1 MVTPQTL
8 VELNKLYQFILF
20 NAINKAVIAYVM
32 SSFEQDLYDAFNES
46 ERIES
51 TAKEVEN
58 RIKSIEGASQYIP
71 KRPYGTPVNGQ
82 AMSMTL
88 KYLINSKD
96 RQLAAYLNIADGTFK
111 RMEEAET
118 ARQEQIARMKEKTEE
133 LAYKNMMKRQKREKD
148 LLWNQTHNVSQHR
161 LIG

>member
-1 MVTPQTL
+1 L
-8 VELNKLYQFILF
+8 RRELY
-20 NAINKAVIAYVM
+20 AM
-32 SSFEQDLYDAFNES
+32 SVFEQELHDAFNES
-46 ERIES
+46 EKIET

-111 RMEEAET
+111 KMEEAET
-118 ARQEQIARMKEKTEE
+118 ARQQQIERMKQQTEE
-133 LAYKNMMKRQKREKD
+133 LAYKNQMKSQQRQKD
-148 LLWNQTHNVSQHR
+148 MLWNQTHP
-161 LIG
+161 IGQKRILR

>member
-1 MVTPQTL
+1 MSVFEQ
-8 VELNKLYQFILF
+8 ELN
-20 NAINKAVIAYVM
+20 
-32 SSFEQDLYDAFNES
+32 DAFNES
-46 ERIES
+46 EKIES
-51 TAKEVEN
+51 TAKEVES

-96 RQLAAYLNIADGTFK
+96 RQLAAYLNIADGTFRK
-111 RMEEAET
+111 MEEAET
-118 ARQEQIARMKEKTEE
+118 ARQEQIQRMKEKTEE
-133 LAYKNMMKRQKREKD
+133 LEYKNQMKRQQREKD

-161 LIG
+161 LIR

>member
-1 MVTPQTL
+1 ML
-8 VELNKLYQFILF
+8 
-20 NAINKAVIAYVM
+20 
-32 SSFEQDLYDAFNES
+32 
-46 ERIES
+46 
-51 TAKEVEN
+51 
-58 RIKSIEGASQYIP
+58 P

-111 RMEEAET
+111 KMEEAET

-133 LAYKNMMKRQKREKD
+133 LAYQNQMKGQQRQKDMLWNATHPIGMKRIIR
-148 LLWNQTHNVSQHR
+148 
-161 LIG
+161 

>member
-1 MVTPQTL
+1 M
-8 VELNKLYQFILF
+8 LF

-32 SSFEQDLYDAFNES
+32 SVFEQELHDAFNES
-46 ERIES
+46 EKIES

-58 RIKSIEGASQYIP
+58 RIKSIEGASALLP
-71 KRPYGTPVNGQ
+71 NRPYGTPVNGA
-82 AMSMTL
+82 AMGLTL

-118 ARQEQIARMKEKTEE
+118 ARQEQIDRMKEKTEE
-133 LAYKNMMKRQKREKD
+133 LAYKNQMKRQQREKD

-161 LIG
+161 LIR

>member
-1 MVTPQTL
+1 
-8 VELNKLYQFILF
+8 
-20 NAINKAVIAYVM
+20 M
-32 SSFEQDLYDAFNES
+32 SVFEQELHDAFNES
-46 ERIES
+46 EKIES

-58 RIKSIEGASQYIP
+58 RIKSIEGASALLP
-71 KRPYGTPVNGQ
+71 NRPYGTPVNGA
-82 AMSMTL
+82 AMGLTL
-88 KYLINSKD
+88 KHLINAKD

-133 LAYKNMMKRQKREKD
+133 LAYKNQMKRQQREKD

-161 LIG
+161 LIR

>member
-1 MVTPQTL
+1 MSVFKQ
-8 VELNKLYQFILF
+8 ELH
-20 NAINKAVIAYVM
+20 
-32 SSFEQDLYDAFNES
+32 DAFNES
-46 ERIES
+46 EKIES

-71 KRPYGTPVNGQ
+71 KRPYGTPVNGS

-96 RQLAAYLNIADGTFK
+96 RQLAAYLNIADSTFK
-111 RMEEAET
+111 KMEEAET

-133 LAYKNMMKRQKREKD
+133 LAYQNQMKSQQRQKD
-148 LLWNQTHNVSQHR
+148 MLWNQTHP
-161 LIG
+161 IGQKWILR

>member
-1 MVTPQTL
+1 
-8 VELNKLYQFILF
+8 
-20 NAINKAVIAYVM
+20 M
-32 SSFEQDLYDAFNES
+32 SAFEQELHDAFNES
-46 ERIES
+46 EKIES

-58 RIKSIEGASQYIP
+58 RIKSIEGASALLP
-71 KRPYGTPVNGQ
+71 NRPYGTPVNG
-82 AMSMTL
+82 ASMGLTL
-88 KYLINSKD
+88 KHLINAKD

>member
-1 MVTPQTL
+1 
-8 VELNKLYQFILF
+8 
-20 NAINKAVIAYVM
+20 M
-32 SSFEQDLYDAFNES
+32 SVFEQELHDAFNES
-46 ERIES
+46 EKIET

-111 RMEEAET
+111 KMEAAET
-118 ARQEQIARMKEKTEE
+118 ARQEQIERMKQQTEE
-133 LAYKNMMKRQKREKD
+133 LAYKNQMKSQQRQKD
-148 LLWNQTHNVSQHR
+148 MLWNQTHP
-161 LIG
+161 IGQKRILR

>member
-1 MVTPQTL
+1 M
-8 VELNKLYQFILF
+8 YQFIII
-20 NAINKAVIAYVM
+20 NATNKVVTHYVT
-32 SSFEQDLYDAFNES
+32 SVFEQELHDAFNES
-46 ERIES
+46 EKIEI

-111 RMEEAET
+111 KMEEAET
-118 ARQEQIARMKEKTEE
+118 ARQQQIERMKQQTEE
-133 LAYKNMMKRQKREKD
+133 LAYKNQMKSQQRQKD
-148 LLWNQTHNVSQHR
+148 MLWNQTHP
-161 LIG
+161 IGQKRILR

>member
-1 MVTPQTL
+1 
-8 VELNKLYQFILF
+8 
-20 NAINKAVIAYVM
+20 M
-32 SSFEQDLYDAFNES
+32 SVFEQELHDAFNES
-46 ERIES
+46 EKIES

-71 KRPYGTPVNGQ
+71 KRPYWTPVNGQ

-96 RQLAAYLNIADGTFK
+96 RQLAAYLNIADGTFRK
-111 RMEEAET
+111 MEEAET
-118 ARQEQIARMKEKTEE
+118 ARQEQIQRMKEKTEE
-133 LAYKNMMKRQKREKD
+133 LAYKNQMKRQQREKD

-161 LIG
+161 LIR

>member
-1 MVTPQTL
+1 
-8 VELNKLYQFILF
+8 
-20 NAINKAVIAYVM
+20 M
-32 SSFEQDLYDAFNES
+32 SVFEQELHDAFNES
-46 ERIES
+46 EKIET

-111 RMEEAET
+111 KMEEAET
-118 ARQEQIARMKEKTEE
+118 ARQQQIERMKQQTEE
-133 LAYKNMMKRQKREKD
+133 LAYKNQMKSQQRQKD
-148 LLWNQTHNVSQHR
+148 MLWNQTHPVGMKR
-161 LIG
+161 IIR